1 MALLTQTQQDY
12 YDGNDFGGYQF
23 ISLNDIITNFTIAY
37 VGEHKIIPKAKRT
50 DIAFHA
56 QRAIQEL
63 SFDTFKSIKSQEITL
78 PPSNTM
84 VLPQDYV
91 NYTKICWV
99 DDNGIERPL
108 YPTKHTSNP
117 TPILQNEDGEYKL
130 TAVAT
135 SPSIAPLN
143 EFTLDGEYKEIQVGM
158 IADNP
163 NFGSG
168 QFLSQAT
175 GTAIVQTVSHSNGV
189 TTITLGQADP
199 FQTVDQLSPFN
210 SGAPSG
216 TKFTF
221 NFYKE
226 NELLL
231 LQKTPVVVDDLTYI
245 PLLPTLTQSPNV
257 NVSSVKVG
265 MLVSHI
271 DFPVGTVVTDVNDN
285 VITVS
290 NNPLLASTVGN
301 QVTFISTPADSET
314 WDTYTS
320 DTSNSTGDA
329 NGYNHDTD
337 IYDLNVGQR
346 YGVHPE
352 TAQGNGSYYIDE
364 LKGKIHFSSN
374 VGGKNVILKYISD
387 GLGTNAEMI
396 VHKFAEEAMYKSIA
410 YAILSTRIDG
420 QALVPRFKREK
431 FAAIRTAKIRL
442 SNIKTHELIQ
452 VLRGK
457 SKWIK

>member
-91 NYTKICWV
+91 NYTKVCWV

-108 YPTKHTSNP
+108 YPTRHTSNP
-117 TPILQNEDGEYKL
+117 TPILQNSDGDYSL
-130 TAVAT
+130 TVIGTLSSVLNTVFLDKQYLNIRKGMLITGPYIPDNTFVEQVNNTTAGTAT
-135 SPSIAPLN
+135 SITMVDGTGANVTPVFPTGITSIANISFNIIN
-143 EFTLDGEYKEIQVGM
+143 EDETLVIEDETNLVVENLYWTSGTNKINTDTPSEISEVEVGM
-158 IADNP
+158 TI
-163 NFGSG
+163 
-168 QFLSQAT
+168 
-175 GTAIVQTVSHSNGV
+175 SN
-189 TTITLGQADP
+189 TSFPA
-199 FQTVDQLSPFN
+199 N
-210 SGAPSG
+210 
-216 TKFTF
+216 TKV
-221 NFYKE
+221 
-226 NELLL
+226 L
-231 LQKTPVVVDDLTYI
+231 
-245 PLLPTLTQSPNV
+245 
-257 NVSSVKVG
+257 
-265 MLVSHI
+265 
-271 DFPVGTVVTDVNDN
+271 DVNKTIGTIIVSEN
-285 VITVS
+285 ATATVTS
-290 NNPLLASTVGN
+290 TNPDD
-301 QVTFISTPADSET
+301 VTFHSAVTNSTT
-314 WDTYTS
+314 WNTYTN
-320 DTSNSTGDA
+320 DPGNSTGDA

-374 VGGKNVILKYISD
+374 VPGKTVILKYISD

-410 YAILSTRIDG
+410 YAMLSTRIDG

>member
-91 NYTKICWV
+91 NYTKVCWV

-108 YPTKHTSNP
+108 YPTRHTSNP
-117 TPILQNEDGEYKL
+117 TPILQNSDGDYSL
-130 TAVAT
+130 TVIGTLSSVLNTVFLDKQYLNIRKGMLITGPYIPDNTFVEQVNNTTAGTAT
-135 SPSIAPLN
+135 SITMVDGTGANVTPVFPTGITSIAN
-143 EFTLDGEYKEIQVGM
+143 ISFNITNGDETLVIEDETNLVVENLYWTSGTNKINTDTPSEISEVEVGM
-158 IADNP
+158 TI
-163 NFGSG
+163 
-168 QFLSQAT
+168 
-175 GTAIVQTVSHSNGV
+175 SN
-189 TTITLGQADP
+189 TSFPA
-199 FQTVDQLSPFN
+199 N
-210 SGAPSG
+210 
-216 TKFTF
+216 TKV
-221 NFYKE
+221 
-226 NELLL
+226 L
-231 LQKTPVVVDDLTYI
+231 
-245 PLLPTLTQSPNV
+245 
-257 NVSSVKVG
+257 
-265 MLVSHI
+265 
-271 DFPVGTVVTDVNDN
+271 DVNKTIGTIIVSEN
-285 VITVS
+285 ATATVTS
-290 NNPLLASTVGN
+290 TNPDD
-301 QVTFISTPADSET
+301 VTFHSAVTNSTT
-314 WDTYTS
+314 WNTYTN
-320 DTSNSTGDA
+320 DPGNSTGDA

-374 VGGKNVILKYISD
+374 VSGKTVILKYISD

-410 YAILSTRIDG
+410 YAMLSTRIDG

>member
-1 MALLTQTQQDY
+1 MALLNQTQQDY

-37 VGEHKIIPKAKRT
+37 VGEHKIIQKAKRT

-117 TPILQNEDGEYKL
+117 LPILQNTDGEYKL
-130 TAVAT
+130 EITATLTTNSVNIVLDGLHPNVARGMRVEGLGIPENMFIFT
-135 SPSIAPLN
+135 HDDDVAGTNSVLVLRDEAGVVFSPTVTTTGPLTFSRENGILLN
-143 EFTLDGEYKEIQVGM
+143 ELEDGVSIMGGTATTGFDTVTNSAILTLEPNSTQDISVIKEGMLAFSFTTDILPAGTTVTQIDTTNNIV
-158 IADNP
+158 
-163 NFGSG
+163 
-168 QFLSQAT
+168 FLSNPVNQ
-175 GTAIVQTVSHSNGV
+175 GV
-189 TTITLGQADP
+189 ANAG
-199 FQTVDQLSPFN
+199 FMF
-210 SGAPSG
+210 
-216 TKFTF
+216 
-221 NFYKE
+221 
-226 NELLL
+226 
-231 LQKTPVVVDDLTYI
+231 
-245 PLLPTLTQSPNV
+245 
-257 NVSSVKVG
+257 
-265 MLVSHI
+265 
-271 DFPVGTVVTDVNDN
+271 
-285 VITVS
+285 
-290 NNPLLASTVGN
+290 VGN
-301 QVTFISTPADSET
+301 DKDSSTWLSYT
-314 WDTYTS
+314 NDTKS
-320 DTSNSTGDA
+320 STGDA

-337 IYDLNVGQR
+337 IYDLNIGRR

-410 YAILSTRIDG
+410 YAMLSTRIDG

-442 SNIKTHELIQ
+442 SNIKTQELIQ

>member
-1 MALLTQTQQDY
+1 MALLNQTQQDY

-37 VGEHKIIPKAKRT
+37 VGEHKIISKAKRT

-63 SFDTFKSIKSQEITL
+63 SFDTFKCIKSQEITL

-108 YPTKHTSNP
+108 YPTKYTSNP
-117 TPILQNEDGEYKL
+117 LPILQNTDGEYKFEITATL
-130 TAVAT
+130 TGGSDDIVLNGLHPNVARRMRVT
-135 SPSIAPLN
+135 GLGIPDDMFVISHEDVSGNSVIKIQNLAGITFTAITNTTGLLTFSRENGVLLN
-143 EFTLDGEYKEIQVGM
+143 ELEDGVTILGGTATTGFDVTANTNILTLEPNSTQDISGIKEGM
-158 IADNP
+158 LAFSEDDTIVPQNTIVTQIDTTN
-163 NFGSG
+163 NII
-168 QFLSQAT
+168 FLS
-175 GTAIVQTVSHSNGV
+175 
-189 TTITLGQADP
+189 
-199 FQTVDQLSPFN
+199 
-210 SGAPSG
+210 
-216 TKFTF
+216 
-221 NFYKE
+221 
-226 NELLL
+226 
-231 LQKTPVVVDDLTYI
+231 
-245 PLLPTLTQSPNV
+245 
-257 NVSSVKVG
+257 
-265 MLVSHI
+265 
-271 DFPVGTVVTDVNDN
+271 N
-285 VITVS
+285 VITQ
-290 NNPLLASTVGN
+290 NLANAGFSFVGLDKDSSTWLSYTN
-301 QVTFISTPADSET
+301 
-314 WDTYTS
+314 DTKS
-320 DTSNSTGDA
+320 STGDA

-337 IYDLNVGQR
+337 IYDLNIGRR